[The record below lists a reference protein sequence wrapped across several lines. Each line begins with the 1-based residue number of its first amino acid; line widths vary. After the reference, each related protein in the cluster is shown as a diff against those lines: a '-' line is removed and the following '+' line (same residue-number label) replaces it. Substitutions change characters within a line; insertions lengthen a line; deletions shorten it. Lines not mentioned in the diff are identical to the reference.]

1 MTRIT
6 SPTKTFGRLAVLA
19 AFTFIC
25 LTGCL
30 PMDGGQGAAADGH
43 AQSGAAAD
51 TITPSGPASAEPY
64 SPSDFSDLLIP
75 GEMAWRRDKSLSIN
89 TESFT
94 GGVLNFTGRV
104 EVNSLTEFFLN
115 GMKKDGWTV
124 IGTVKSENVLMAF
137 IKEKTSCLIK
147 IDEGGALGKTE
158 VNVYTTRKNN

>member
-1 MTRIT
+1 MIQTT
-6 SPTKTFGRLAVLA
+6 SPTKTLGRLALMA
-19 AFTFIC
+19 AFTLIC

-30 PMDGGQGAAADGH
+30 PMDGGQGADDGH
-43 AQSGAAAD
+43 APPVASGATSAPA
-51 TITPSGPASAEPY
+51 GPASAEPY
-64 SPSDFSDLLIP
+64 SPADFSDLLIP
-75 GEMAWRRDKSLSIN
+75 GELEWRRDKSLSIN

-147 IDEGGALGKTE
+147 IDDGGTLSKTE
-158 VNVYTTRKNN
+158 VNIYTTRKNN

>member
-1 MTRIT
+1 MTRTT
-6 SPTKTFGRLAVLA
+6 SPTKTCGRLAVLA

-30 PMDGGQGAAADGH
+30 PMDNGQGAADDGH
-43 AQSGAAAD
+43 APAVASTG
-51 TITPSGPASAEPY
+51 TSTPSGPVAAEPY
-64 SPSDFSDLLIP
+64 SPADFSDLLIP
-75 GEMAWRRDKSLSIN
+75 GELEWRRDKSLSIN

-115 GMKKDGWTV
+115 GMKKDGWSV

-147 IDEGGALGKTE
+147 IDDGGALSKTE
-158 VNVYTTRKNN
+158 VNIYTTRKNN